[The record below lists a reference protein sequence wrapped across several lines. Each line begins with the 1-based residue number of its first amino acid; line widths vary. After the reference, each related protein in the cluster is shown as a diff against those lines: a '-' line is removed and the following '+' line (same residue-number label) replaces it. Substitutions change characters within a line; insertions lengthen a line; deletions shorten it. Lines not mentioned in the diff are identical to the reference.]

1 MHDRSGGEGRG
12 GLRSPILPIP
22 PPPPD
27 HPGIHNYQLTN
38 VEKSLWSVIVALIYY
53 YFNSL
58 THH

>member
-38 VEKSLWSVIVALIYY
+38 VEKSLGLSLLQSFIII
-53 YFNSL
+53 L
-58 THH
+58 TH